1 MALHCGNLTAVGLG
15 DESQIQSD
23 LPFAGTDAISVL
35 DELGR
40 QSTLGGRIEDISGE
54 TLTILRSG
62 STRIE
67 LFRISDI
74 VELSF
79 AKTPVWDSG
88 LRFQASGDHRK
99 ALEYFDKA
107 LKSESR
113 PWAWNELQASAVKE
127 CIANGD
133 RVAAVERIEQIF
145 SKDKL
150 TRHVCLLPLVWD
162 GRLPDSERV
171 QAVVGD
177 LASDSVIRQLVA
189 ASTLLDQ
196 SDHRTEAEAML
207 ERIRRTT
214 PSRRIVEMAEAQLWR
229 VYLLDANREFPLT
242 SQWGD
247 RVSQM
252 PVFARSGPQY
262 VVGRLLKKQHQYDR
276 AALAFMWMPLMA
288 PIDPA
293 LSAQSLAEGIA
304 CLGLSGR
311 QSEADALAAELQQR
325 FPQTSAAMS
334 IRNAKP
340 TPDKTT
346 RVP

>member
-1 MALHCGNLTAVGLG
+1 MLCGQALAVQRGN
-15 DESQIQSD
+15 ESLSLSD
-23 LPFAGTDAISVL
+23 LPFAGSDAISVL

-40 QSTLGGRIEDISGE
+40 ERTLGGRIEDISGE

-62 STRIE
+62 STKIE

-88 LRFQASGDHRK
+88 LRFQLSGDHRK

-113 PWAWNELQASAVKE
+113 AWAWNELQASAVKE

-133 RVAAVERIEQIF
+133 RAAAVERIEQIF

-150 TRHVCLLPLVWD
+150 TRHVCLLPVVWD
-162 GRLPDSERV
+162 ERLPASERV
-171 QAVVGD
+171 QAIVGD
-177 LASDSVIRQLVA
+177 FASDSVIRQLVA
-189 ASTLLDQ
+189 ASALLDQ
-196 SDHRTEAEAML
+196 SDHRTAAEAML

-229 VYLLDANREFPLT
+229 VYLLDADREFPLT

-304 CLGLSGR
+304 CLRLSGR

-325 FPQTSAAMS
+325 FAQTSAAKS
-334 IRNAKP
+334 ISNAEIKFDETSP
-340 TPDKTT
+340 
-346 RVP
+346 VP